1 MDCHF
6 ARLTIQRAKAV
17 LSAFFIVI
25 FGCVSDTPKSRE
37 AGLRFSFEK
46 EANKW
51 LEFFAENNIDQYP
64 LIPLSIHSYIDFFN
78 SVEYQINEKIELEND
93 HIIYVR
99 QNIDNGIL
107 EVAILVQGKS
117 GWTLF
122 EWTYPS
128 PQEEIIQYY
137 YYPVRS
143 ANSEI
148 VNKNDFLLY
157 EFERIALG
165 SSNYYIFYRSR
176 GTTFRIAA
184 CCLPREQSTISDINE
199 ILNKSVR

>member
-6 ARLTIQRAKAV
+6 ARLTIRRANAV
-17 LSAFFIVI
+17 LSACFIVI
-25 FGCVSDTPKSRE
+25 FGCVSDTPESRE

-46 EANKW
+46 EADKW
-51 LEFFAENNIDQYP
+51 LEFFAENSIDQYP
-64 LIPLSIHSYIDFFN
+64 LVPLSIHRNINFFN

-117 GWTLF
+117 GWALF

-128 PQEEIIQYY
+128 LQEEITQY

-143 ANSEI
+143 VNSEI
-148 VNKNDFLLY
+148 VNKNGFLLY
-157 EFERIALG
+157 KFERIAIG
-165 SSNYYIFYRSR
+165 SSSYYIFYRSR

>member
-78 SVEYQINEKIELEND
+78 SVEYQINE
-93 HIIYVR
+93 R
-99 QNIDNGIL
+99 G
-107 EVAILVQGKS
+107 
-117 GWTLF
+117 
-122 EWTYPS
+122 
-128 PQEEIIQYY
+128 
-137 YYPVRS
+137 
-143 ANSEI
+143 
-148 VNKNDFLLY
+148 LY
-157 EFERIALG
+157 A
-165 SSNYYIFYRSR
+165 
-176 GTTFRIAA
+176 
-184 CCLPREQSTISDINE
+184 
-199 ILNKSVR
+199 

>member
-1 MDCHF
+1 MDYHF

-17 LSAFFIVI
+17 LSACFIVI
-25 FGCVSDTPKSRE
+25 FGCVSDTPESRE

-46 EANKW
+46 EADKW
-51 LEFFAENNIDQYP
+51 LEFFAENSIDQYP
-64 LIPLSIHSYIDFFN
+64 LVPLSIHSYIDFFH
-78 SVEYQINEKIELEND
+78 SVEYQINEKIEND

-117 GWTLF
+117 GWALF

-128 PQEEIIQYY
+128 LQEEITQYY
-137 YYPVRS
+137 NYSVRS
-143 ANSEI
+143 ANSKI
-148 VNKNDFLLY
+148 VNKNGFLLY
-157 EFERIALG
+157 EFEKIALG
-165 SSNYYIFYRSR
+165 SSSYYIFYHSR

-199 ILNKSVR
+199 ILNRSVR

>member
-25 FGCVSDTPKSRE
+25 FGCVSDTPESRE

-46 EANKW
+46 EADKW

-78 SVEYQINEKIELEND
+78 SVEYQINEKIEND

-122 EWTYPS
+122 KWTYPS
-128 PQEEIIQYY
+128 LREEITQYY

-165 SSNYYIFYRSR
+165 SSSYYIFYRGR

-199 ILNKSVR
+199 ILNRSVR